1 MARTGVGALLD
12 AAAAPTTLADG
23 ALPQS
28 PREPTLADGDR
39 LLLPWADGSFSY
51 VRVLQV
57 GHDGDGG
64 DAAAQTLVYNLG
76 RDRNAFIAAGAL
88 NADSAEVYAMSTECI
103 LEQQDEETQAKLLQQ
118 AKLVWATEDRFAGGR
133 TRTRKRGSGRAA

>member
-12 AAAAPTTLADG
+12 AAAAPTTVADG

-28 PREPTLADGDR
+28 PREPTLAEGDR

-64 DAAAQTLVYNLG
+64 DAAAHTLVYNLG
-76 RDRNAFIAAGAL
+76 RDRNAFVAAGVL
-88 NADSAEVYAMSTECI
+88 NADSAEIYTMSTECI
-103 LEQQDEETQAKLLQQ
+103 LEQQDEETQAAAAAGEASLG
-118 AKLVWATEDRFAGGR
+118 DRISICR
-133 TRTRKRGSGRAA
+133 R

>member
-28 PREPTLADGDR
+28 PREPTLAEGDR

-76 RDRNAFIAAGAL
+76 RNAFIAAGAL